1 MVSKEGRVKA
11 LSSEACRDTSGLASW
26 IGLLALLIGLEKL
39 KAGRGSWEPL
49 MEYSDEMEGDR
60 ATAWPVQGVKGEC
73 ALEML
78 DVGDKFL
85 ACNES

>member
-1 MVSKEGRVKA
+1 VKA

-26 IGLLALLIGLEKL
+26 TGLLALLMGLEKL
-39 KAGRGSWEPL
+39 NAGRGSWEPP
-49 MEYSDEMEGDR
+49 MEYSDEIEGDR
-60 ATAWPVQGVKGEC
+60 ATEWFVQGAKGEC
-73 ALEML
+73 VLEML